1 MQENLGDQD
10 MIVSNQMAFMDVY
23 NTMMKNT
30 IERTGLGDG
39 LQWTQCATIFIQL
52 GHLFV
57 DELACATTVE
67 IRMWIK
73 TVARNVSRM
82 YFVVA
87 ELDIAIVA
95 RRSRED
101 SDIVI
106 ALLLHHAPRWFAY
119 YR

>member
-1 MQENLGDQD
+1 
-10 MIVSNQMAFMDVY
+10 
-23 NTMMKNT
+23 
-30 IERTGLGDG
+30 
-39 LQWTQCATIFIQL
+39 
-52 GHLFV
+52 
-57 DELACATTVE
+57 
-67 IRMWIK
+67 MWIK